1 MQSALDGYNVSLL
14 AYGQTGAGKTHTM
27 LGGSDDHRGIIPRSI
42 EQILSSVEQ
51 GRSNGWHYDLEVPN
65 SS

>member
-1 MQSALDGYNVSLL
+1 
-14 AYGQTGAGKTHTM
+14 M

-42 EQILSSVEQ
+42 EQILSTVEQ